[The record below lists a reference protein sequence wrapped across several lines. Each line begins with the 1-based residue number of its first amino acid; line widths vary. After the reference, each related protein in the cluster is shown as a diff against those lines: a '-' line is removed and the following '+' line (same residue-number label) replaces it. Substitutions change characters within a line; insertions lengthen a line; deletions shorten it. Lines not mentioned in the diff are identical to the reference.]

1 MFWNLLAII
10 DVNTRL
16 RDALSKRQKQY
27 TVVGEI
33 GDIFK
38 EIVPLFEP
46 FVEYGA
52 HQMYGKYEFEKEKG
66 NNPAFAE
73 FVEVRAR
80 IFASFMSADPHLY
93 RNSNVAQT
101 HASWN

>member
-1 MFWNLLAII
+1 MAGIRESDAIPHEKRDAFISQVFWNLLAII
-10 DVNTRL
+10 DVNTSL
-16 RDALSKRQKQY
+16 RDALSRRQKQF

-52 HQMYGKYEFEKEKG
+52 HQMYGKYEFEKEKS

-73 FVEVRAR
+73 FVEV
-80 IFASFMSADPHLY
+80 SL
-93 RNSNVAQT
+93 
-101 HASWN
+101 